1 MTTAVINKTS
11 TDQVELEFVQFGS
24 SSTQCSIRDDALD
37 GRLDYHFSVNELS
50 VNLRNAPIHP
60 VSQDTVLFQ
69 IRKRMV
75 GVGIDAIAPAQVEY
89 TQFLTHEEVYYAT
102 PEGRVLLVGQL
113 PNEDQGFAGFLNILN
128 TGAGIYG
135 RVLTTFRDILNPTS
149 NIPPQ
154 GVHFTDSDFQFTVSH
169 NRKMFSTSEFI
180 QSLKGWALRF
190 NQKMTLTG
198 IAHAHYGLTAA
209 QILGANGLPVVVA
222 PVPLVLANGQPVPG
236 AADLVVQYLQFN
248 STNDGSIEVAGTQHF
263 WDLFTIEFNA
273 YGASL
278 LGVDLSQLI
287 DHTNRY
293 FLGATGDS
301 FATPFLVEH
310 QASGQYRYVLPTNTN
325 AHTLQTGTPIYQSCD
340 QRVKISVTSHLNIL
354 SNIKIE
360 NGLQKA
366 DRTIGE
372 AFFENKLTSEMER
385 DGQNFQTKLTSRI
398 YGGQMNMI
406 RKSDPYHAWHKLLN
420 SFDTKFFRFY
430 VHITYRIFDMATN
443 TWSIQTKLLDVNDND
458 YWLMQ
463 IRFVSDV

>member
-1 MTTAVINKTS
+1 M
-11 TDQVELEFVQFGS
+11 
-24 SSTQCSIRDDALD
+24 
-37 GRLDYHFSVNELS
+37 
-50 VNLRNAPIHP
+50 
-60 VSQDTVLFQ
+60 
-69 IRKRMV
+69 
-75 GVGIDAIAPAQVEY
+75 
-89 TQFLTHEEVYYAT
+89 
-102 PEGRVLLVGQL
+102 
-113 PNEDQGFAGFLNILN
+113 
-128 TGAGIYG
+128 
-135 RVLTTFRDILNPTS
+135 
-149 NIPPQ
+149 
-154 GVHFTDSDFQFTVSH
+154 
-169 NRKMFSTSEFI
+169 
-180 QSLKGWALRF
+180 
-190 NQKMTLTG
+190 
-198 IAHAHYGLTAA
+198 
-209 QILGANGLPVVVA
+209 
-222 PVPLVLANGQPVPG
+222 
-236 AADLVVQYLQFN
+236 VQYLQFN

-287 DHTNRY
+287 DHNNRY

-301 FATPFLVEH
+301 FATPFLVLD
-310 QASGQYRYVLPTNTN
+310 AGSGEYRFILPANTA

-340 QRVKISVTSHLNIL
+340 QRVKISVTSHLNIM

-385 DGQNFQTKLTSRI
+385 DGENFQTKLTSRI

-430 VHITYRIFDMATN
+430 VHITYRMFDMATN
-443 TWSIQTKLLDVNDND
+443 TWSIQTTLLEVNDND

>member
-1 MTTAVINKTS
+1 MTTAVINKVS
-11 TDQVELEFVQFGS
+11 TDQVELEFMQFGS

-37 GRLDYHFSVNELS
+37 GRLDYHFCVNELS

-60 VSQDTVLFQ
+60 VAQDTVLFQ

-75 GVGIDAIAPAQVEY
+75 GVGIDTIAPAQDEY
-89 TQFLTHEEVYYAT
+89 AQFLTHDAAYYGT
-102 PEGRVLLVGQL
+102 VVGRVLLVGPL
-113 PNEDQGFAGFLNILN
+113 PAENLGFAGFLLIQDI
-128 TGAGIYG
+128 TGDIYG
-135 RVLTTFRDILNPTS
+135 RVLDEFRDILNPTS
-149 NIPPQ
+149 TLPPQ
-154 GVHFTDSDFQFTVSH
+154 GVHFTDSDFQFTVSP

-180 QSLKGWALRF
+180 QSLKAWSSRF
-190 NQKMTLTG
+190 NQAMTQTG

-222 PVPLVLANGQPVPG
+222 PVQLVDGNDAPIQG
-236 AADLVVQYLQFN
+236 AVVEKYLQFN

-263 WDLFTIEFNA
+263 WDLFTLEFNS

-278 LGVDLSQLI
+278 LGVDLAQLI
-287 DHTNRY
+287 KHDNRY
-293 FLGATGDS
+293 FLGVTGDS
-301 FATPFLVEH
+301 FATLFLVLHAGSQE
-310 QASGQYRYVLPTNTN
+310 YRYVPPANTA

-385 DGQNFQTKLTSRI
+385 DGATFQTKLTSRI

-430 VHITYRIFDMATN
+430 VHITYRMFDMATN
-443 TWSIQTKLLDVNDND
+443 TWSIQTTLLEVNDDD